1 MTNLLFYALD
11 LYMKGKDVNKL
22 ASMLKLKA
30 GRLAREVPDSCLQV
44 FFSLSLSRWSSA
56 KYLLGGNA
64 SDQSHR
70 FFSISSLG

>member
-1 MTNLLFYALD
+1 MLVIVLGRCVLLSWFFLGSSCGLVIPEAFLW
-11 LYMKGKDVNKL
+11 
-22 ASMLKLKA
+22 A
-30 GRLAREVPDSCLQV
+30 GFLRV
-44 FFSLSLSRWSSA
+44 FFSLSLSLSRWSSA

>member
-1 MTNLLFYALD
+1 MIPEAFLW
-11 LYMKGKDVNKL
+11 
-22 ASMLKLKA
+22 A
-30 GRLAREVPDSCLQV
+30 GFLRV